1 MQGKQ
6 EGGGPQGC
14 LSALPAPGQGEMGQQ
29 KIFWEKWQTSIQ
41 HCRRQRGILGEW
53 GLDLR
58 AVRLEGRTPF
68 IGYPFWVF
76 TLSQLVGIQQQ
87 MEVASPL
94 PSSRAQARRGSIR
107 AFSSACIEASLPCG
121 GELDPLDW
129 EGMAQFLIALWM
141 WGRSASRGI

>member
-1 MQGKQ
+1 MDPRGASLPFLPLGK
-6 EGGGPQGC
+6 ERW
-14 LSALPAPGQGEMGQQ
+14 GQQ

-41 HCRRQRGILGEW
+41 HCWRQRGILGEW
-53 GLDLR
+53 CLDLG
-58 AVRLEGRTPF
+58 AVRPEGRTPF
-68 IGYPFWVF
+68 IGCPFWVF

-107 AFSSACIEASLPCG
+107 AFSSGCIEASLPCG
-121 GELDPLDW
+121 GESDPLDW